1 MSIVEISL
9 DDIPVAG
16 KDWSPAVTSQASSR
30 PQVKG
35 ITVSY
40 PSVSHAPPAPT
51 TKPKRS
57 ILKSVGGE
65 GAKSRKRVRFN
76 NRGRPTGGVRDKS
89 AKCIDEIPVPA
100 HTRTPAVTPAP
111 ISTSTSTTGMHNSR
125 IKSK

>member
-16 KDWSPAVTSQASSR
+16 SDWTAAVARNPSSR

-57 ILKSVGGE
+57 ILKSVSGE

-76 NRGRPTGGVRDKS
+76 NRGRPAGGVRDKS
-89 AKCIDEIPVPA
+89 VKCVDEVSIPA
-100 HTRTPAVTPAP
+100 HTRTSVVTPTP
-111 ISTSTSTTGMHNSR
+111 ISTSTTGMHNSR

>member
-16 KDWSPAVTSQASSR
+16 SDWTPSVARQVASR

-51 TKPKRS
+51 TKPRRS
-57 ILKSVGGE
+57 ILRPAGGE

-76 NRGRPTGGVRDKS
+76 NRGRPAGGARDKS
-89 AKCIDEIPVPA
+89 VKCIDEAPVLTHIPA
-100 HTRTPAVTPAP
+100 LTT
-111 ISTSTSTTGMHNSR
+111 ITSNPR